1 MQLLYLIPWLVIVVF
16 IIVGVI
22 ISTRLFKSIHE
33 SNQARKA
40 LDADLFRRGNRQ

>member
-22 ISTRLFKSIHE
+22 ISTHLFNSIHE
-33 SNQARKA
+33 KNQARKA
-40 LDADLFRRGNRQ
+40 LDADLFRRLNGR